1 MRNRKFNKIANQIRM
16 VYGWRKPTLAKL
28 GVDVWDLL
36 RRQAY
41 TKLQQS
47 TRRTPKEEAFYTEL
61 RVQARKYRKL
71 RRKTAKKFGI
81 SQRPDR
87 GMAVAMYVYLGTL
100 KRICFS
106 W

>member
-1 MRNRKFNKIANQIRM
+1 MRNRKFNRLAATYRM
-16 VYGWRKPTLAKL
+16 FYDWRKPTLAKL
-28 GVDVWDLL
+28 GIDVWTWMQ
-36 RRQAY
+36 RKAY
-41 TKLQQS
+41 TALQQS
-47 TRRTPKEEAFYTEL
+47 TRRTTQEEAAYKDL

-71 RRKTAKKFGI
+71 RRKTARLTGVQ
-81 SQRPDR
+81 QRPDR